1 MDIINSH
8 INNGIFW
15 KTLMD
20 HDAWWSGPESSAA
33 AGLPR
38 KVVLCH
44 HLEPRGHLS
53 VWVDGCWWKNFH
65 WLGTREATYT
75 YDGYDSDGYDVCCN
89 MFHMTN
95 MFVLFASY
103 DFATAVA
110 VGLSSLSFL
119 TGADPHQVCNHQQ
132 RLKEP
137 VDWVDADS
145 PTHWTD
151 FEGLT
156 WGNFSKIPSL
166 SGCNFAPM
174 IVPKVLLSSSLIWV
188 DFVTCCTWCL
198 VQEHQIWQTKWQLQ
212 QPRKEGEIS
221 GQVNKPHSRVRSD
234 LIGSVPKKETP
245 TLSLVSS
252 ISQRSI
258 LCNDSSLNQLLEVC
272 SDCTLKKA
280 PWLIHQ

>member
-53 VWVDGCWWKNFH
+53 VWVDGCWKNFH

-145 PTHWTD
+145 PTHWTAHSYW
-151 FEGLT
+151 FRRSFG
-156 WGNFSKIPSL
+156 GNMGELLENTVSFWMQLRSYDSSKGASFKFVDL
-166 SGCNFAPM
+166 S
-174 IVPKVLLSSSLIWV
+174 W
-188 DFVTCCTWCL
+188 
-198 VQEHQIWQTKWQLQ
+198 
-212 QPRKEGEIS
+212 
-221 GQVNKPHSRVRSD
+221 
-234 LIGSVPKKETP
+234 
-245 TLSLVSS
+245 
-252 ISQRSI
+252 
-258 LCNDSSLNQLLEVC
+258 LCNVLHLMSC
-272 SDCTLKKA
+272 SRA
-280 PWLIHQ
+280 PNLTNEMTVTTASKRRRNFRASE